1 MEGWIMVEDCE
12 KKRLWDRWLCRLG
25 HALIDLGDNT
35 YALKGQILAKDS
47 VSGELVELEVV
58 DGKLQIAP
66 NVDVEVNLSENI
78 GLLDSDENEINP
90 ATEDT
95 LLLLTNLINEG
106 ALPVTVI
113 EGLLSLVS
121 SLEDRYNSVT
131 SLISSEVVDSATPK
145 FSAAWNVAMFGSKS
159 LRIEALKN
167 GIWDSGVDI
176 EVQGAEEDTS
186 SKYAPIYEI
195 GTNGVINITD
205 AINRIYSIPYHV
217 NYIRLKITNQNTTPS
232 SNYPTITINGMGQV

>member
-1 MEGWIMVEDCE
+1 MVEDCE

-95 LLLLTNLINEG
+95 LATGDITGADLTLDEYEFDPAVKAIQVVNDGVANIT
-106 ALPVTVI
+106 VTVGTDEFVLQPDEARRIQLDSGPI
-113 EGLLSLVS
+113 ETV
-121 SLEDRYNSVT
+121 E
-131 SLISSEVVDSATPK
+131 
-145 FSAAWNVAMFGSKS
+145 FSADAVFRM
-159 LRIEALKN
+159 N
-167 GIWDSGVDI
+167 GI
-176 EVQGAEEDTS
+176 
-186 SKYAPIYEI
+186 
-195 GTNGVINITD
+195 N
-205 AINRIYSIPYHV
+205 
-217 NYIRLKITNQNTTPS
+217 
-232 SNYPTITINGMGQV
+232 